1 MSGAAPALK
10 IALFGTPS
18 HFTMRVLR
26 QLAEPGIVAA
36 VVLAERPGGVRDV
49 MMRFAGIVSISPLE
63 RAAQERG
70 IPVIAATASNESA
83 VVERLHS
90 IRPDLI
96 CIATFPRRVP
106 QEITTLAPLGA
117 INVHPSLLPRHR
129 GPLPLFWT
137 YHADD
142 QVTGVTIHH
151 TSEKIDAGDIILR
164 ESFPLPRAYSV
175 VKLDQDVATCG
186 ARMLKSAVE
195 ALARGQAARVAQD
208 ESAATY
214 APLVRPSTRM
224 VRFDTWDVERVW
236 HFLAAL
242 SPRYREPLS
251 DSEGHPV
258 SYRGVAGFE
267 RSHCGAPGTVEKV
280 DRGWKLNCRGGV
292 VLLKKTT

>member
-10 IALFGTPS
+10 VALFGTPS
-18 HFTMRVLR
+18 QFTTQVLR
-26 QLAEPGIVAA
+26 QLAGPGIVAA
-36 VVLAERPGGVRDV
+36 LVLARRPGGVRDV
-49 MMRFAGIVSISPLE
+49 MMRFAGIGRISHLE

-83 VVERLHS
+83 VLERLRS

-151 TSEKIDAGDIILR
+151 SSDKVDAGDIILQ
-164 ESFPLPRAYSV
+164 ESFSLPRAYSV
-175 VKLDQDVATCG
+175 AKLDQDVAMCG

-195 ALARGQAARVAQD
+195 ALARGQAARIAQD

-214 APLVRPSTRM
+214 APLVRPGTRM
-224 VRFDTWDVERVW
+224 VHFDTWDVERVW

-242 SPRYREPLS
+242 SPRYREPLK
-251 DSEGHPV
+251 DNEGRPV
-258 SYRGVAGFE
+258 SYRDVVGFE
-267 RSHCGAPGTVEKV
+267 RSRCGTPGTVEKV
-280 DRGWKLNCRGGV
+280 DRGWKLNCRDGV